1 MLRILSVMKT
11 TLLIFSFIICSSVTS
26 FGQLKF
32 SMDSIF
38 TKQLIKDYCKSEK
51 LDAATQTSLTLY
63 AMKWCKVYGS
73 LTAGNARNGS
83 CATPQECGFAQAE
96 LDNNVE
102 KLLGKKGYNKLL
114 DFVFERKQQQFKRK

>member
-1 MLRILSVMKT
+1 MKKAFLVFLSITVSC
-11 TLLIFSFIICSSVTS
+11 ISS

-32 SMDSIF
+32 SMDSVA
-38 TKQLIKDYCKSEK
+38 TKQFVKEYCKEEK
-51 LDAATQTSLTLY
+51 LDEATQMSLVLY

-73 LTAGNARNGS
+73 LTASNARNGS

-102 KLLGKKGYNKLL
+102 ELLGKKGYNKLV